1 MAHQTIRCN
10 LASVVFPF
18 TLPLW
23 GRSIIMPQAD
33 ENYERQLVSS
43 ADIGK
48 DKGVAMA
55 CYLHNCMPTT
65 EGYQA
70 IGYDVNSI
78 GVNGETN
85 FDKVF
90 QLIQIAPNDARFLFS
105 PASGKNYIY
114 DATLGGWFQI
124 SPFAPGIVGPT
135 TPVSTAYVQGQT
147 YIYYSAIG
155 CYVYDQVA
163 KVLTLTALGG
173 LTPSA
178 VNGITTSFGY
188 MIAWNNTQVV
198 WSNASVPTDFV
209 PSLVTGAG
217 GGPVND
223 IKGNIKYCIPV
234 SGGFLVF
241 CEKNIV
247 AAKYTGN
254 IRFPFA
260 FKEIANSGGITSQ
273 DQITVGSNSSEV
285 YAYTTNGLQQ
295 VTLSGCTN
303 IFPDCSD
310 FLAKKVYEDFDD
322 VHLAWTETNLSSPL
336 SIKLSFVTARFLVI
350 SYGVNSGIYTYA
362 IIYDSALKRWGK
374 IKVTHIASFEW
385 NVPNLFGAITY
396 DELLNSGL
404 TYDDLS
410 NITYDDLNTSIDTQ
424 EFPLKTLS
432 FLQQDGTVLTVNF
445 DLSET
450 TALGTLLLGKYQYQ
464 RNKMITHQYSEI
476 ENVSSDADFACYL
489 VTTLDGKTLLPAIEA
504 TQIPVQGSP
513 TDSEMRRYGCLV
525 TGRNYSLLFQ
535 GRFNLTTVLTDFT
548 LNGDW

>member
-23 GRSIIMPQAD
+23 GRSIITPQFD

-48 DKGVAMA
+48 DKGVPMA

-70 IGYDVNSI
+70 IGYNTNSI
-78 GVNGETN
+78 GVNGETL
-85 FDKVF
+85 FDRIF
-90 QLIQIAPNDARFLFS
+90 QLIQITPNDARFLFS

-124 SPFAPGIVGPT
+124 SPFAPGVVGPT
-135 TPVSTAYVQGQT
+135 TAVSVAYLQGQT
-147 YIYYSAIG
+147 YIYYEGIG
-155 CYVYDQVA
+155 CYVYDQVV
-163 KVLTLTALGG
+163 KVLTLTALSG
-173 LTPSA
+173 LTASA

-198 WSNASVPTDFV
+198 WGNASVPTDFV
-209 PSLVTGAG
+209 PSLITGAG

-273 DQITVGSNSSEV
+273 DQITVGGNNSEV
-285 YAYTTNGLQQ
+285 FAYTTNGLQQ
-295 VTLSGCTN
+295 VTLSSCTN
-303 IFPDCSD
+303 VFPDCSD
-310 FLAKKVYEDFDD
+310 FLAKRVYEDFNDST
-322 VHLAWTETNLSSPL
+322 LTWTETNLVNPL
-336 SIKLSFVTARFLVI
+336 YIKLTFVATRFLVI
-350 SYGVNSGIYTYA
+350 SYGINSGIYTYA

-374 IKVTHIASFEW
+374 LKVTHVAAFQW

-396 DELLNSGL
+396 DDLFDSGL
-404 TYDDLS
+404 TYDDLLTT
-410 NITYDDLNTSIDTQ
+410 TYDDLNTSVDTQ
-424 EFPLKTLS
+424 EFPLQTLS

-445 DLSET
+445 DLSEDN
-450 TALGTLLLGKYQYQ
+450 ALGVLLLGKFQFQ
-464 RNKMITHQYSEI
+464 RNKFITHQYSEI
-476 ENVSSDADFACYL
+476 ENVSSDAAFAMYV
-489 VTTLDGKTLLPAIEA
+489 VTTLDGKTLLP
-504 TQIPVQGSP
+504 PVASTLLLIG
-513 TDSEMRRYGCLV
+513 DEVRKYGCLV
-525 TGRNYSLLFQ
+525 TGKNYSLLFQ
-535 GRFNLTTVLTDFT
+535 GQFNLTSVLTDFT